1 MQIRSKARIKLTCKM
16 FCCFSIICWSFELD
30 LESNIYLT
38 VTLGNRPGD
47 RLIKVD
53 HLERFSKNKPIMWQI
68 DLEVKTGHS
77 ISNLFFIT
85 SVAWNMIKVFESSEE
100 FTPKQQILQ

>member
-47 RLIKVD
+47 RLIEVD
-53 HLERFSKNKPIMWQI
+53 HLERFSKLSPLREKLIQRSKLVTLYTI
-68 DLEVKTGHS
+68 RCS
-77 ISNLFFIT
+77 
-85 SVAWNMIKVFESSEE
+85 
-100 FTPKQQILQ
+100 

>member
-47 RLIKVD
+47 RLPVIKVD
-53 HLERFSKNKPIMWQI
+53 HLERFSKNKPIM
-68 DLEVKTGHS
+68 
-77 ISNLFFIT
+77 
-85 SVAWNMIKVFESSEE
+85 
-100 FTPKQQILQ
+100 